1 MAINYREL
9 QIFLLTFV
17 QIRPG
22 HSSVTR
28 FLIWLSACL
37 EIAKQAV
44 QALLV
49 VIMLFPV
56 GEISNMPRSSDIS
69 SPRQVGLHHGL
80 IKLDREE
87 NKLLLR
93 MSLF

>member
-49 VIMLFPV
+49 VIMLFP
-56 GEISNMPRSSDIS
+56 
-69 SPRQVGLHHGL
+69 GL